1 MSLFGKK
8 KDSPDDDNYASGYYT
23 GFVEVGKEGVMPSS
37 TEWEDGALD
46 ADEHARHDDPDES
59 HPFFKW
65 MRGCADGV
73 TYARD
78 ARKNENI
85 YKGG

>member
-8 KDSPDDDNYASGYYT
+8 KESSDDNYASGYYT
-23 GFVEVGKEGVMPSS
+23 GFVEVGKEGDKSS
-37 TEWEDGALD
+37 SSEWEEGALD
-46 ADEHARHDDPDES
+46 ADEHARHDDSDES

-65 MRGCADGV
+65 IRGCADGV
-73 TYARD
+73 NYARD
-78 ARKNENI
+78 ARRNENI